1 MKDKNNKIFDNM
13 DSLCCREFNV
23 NETLALLLHPNP
35 NIFGSW
41 GCERRLNYKNIG
53 LLLYV
58 NAHRHTGWILINLS
72 GADLYDVHLFELG
85 KKEIKDSI
93 IGLYYDQL
101 LDAIDS
107 RIEKQDDYKF

>member
-1 MKDKNNKIFDNM
+1 MKDKNNKFFENM
-13 DSLCCREFNV
+13 DSLCCREFDIK
-23 NETLALLLHPNP
+23 ETLTLLHYPNP
-35 NIFGSW
+35 SVFMSW
-41 GCERRLNYKNIG
+41 GVERKANYKNIG

-58 NAHRHTGWILINLS
+58 NAHCHTGWILISLS
-72 GADLYDVHLFELG
+72 VADLYDIYLLELG

-93 IGLYYDQL
+93 IDLYYDQL